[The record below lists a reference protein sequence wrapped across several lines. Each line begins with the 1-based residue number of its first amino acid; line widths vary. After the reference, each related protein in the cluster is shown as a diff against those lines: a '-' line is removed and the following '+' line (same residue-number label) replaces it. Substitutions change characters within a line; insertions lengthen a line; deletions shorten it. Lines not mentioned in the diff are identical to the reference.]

1 MIKDDKKR
9 GENNN
14 VSNCFVATLI
24 SFFFS
29 FIMRFNINRVS
40 SVLMLSWRISYYMEK
55 DKKQHQQQ
63 QNTMVFDQLDIYKGK
78 LGSGN
83 IVVDLSFTNRASA
96 E

>member
-40 SVLMLSWRISYYMEK
+40 SVLMLSWRISYYMQK
-55 DKKQHQQQ
+55 DKKQQQQQ

-83 IVVDLSFTNRASA
+83 IVVDLSFINRASA